1 MAKLILLA
9 SAICVLSMCGLAN
22 ATTITFSGLPGPN
35 QNAFTTYTE
44 SGFTVTAK
52 GGMPEQGTE
61 FGNPLPSVIIDA
73 PVFAPVNGT
82 VEVTRPSGR
91 DFTFTSMDLASNNG
105 GPSTFSAEGFLNG
118 SLQYNFTGNV
128 PSGSSSF
135 FFVTETNSLHNT
147 VPINALDITVNHGA
161 GTTSDN
167 LDNIGVTAVSEPST
181 AALLG
186 SGLCIGAVVLRRRI
200 RRFGRTAA
208 S

>member
-1 MAKLILLA
+1 MAKLILVA
-9 SAICVLSMCGLAN
+9 SAACVLSLCGLAH

-44 SGFTVTAK
+44 SGFTVTAT
-52 GGMPEQGTE
+52 GGKPEQGTE

-105 GPSTFSAEGFLNG
+105 GPSTFSAKGFLNG
-118 SLQYNFTGNV
+118 SLQYTFTGSV

-135 FFVTETNSLHNT
+135 FFVTETDPHNT
-147 VPINALDITVNHGA
+147 VPINALDIAVNHGT
-161 GTTSDN
+161 GTTSAN
-167 LDNIGVTAVSEPST
+167 LDNISVTAVPEPST

-186 SGLCIGAVVLRRRI
+186 SGLCIGALVLRRRV